1 MANLATML
9 IGLERFSSGLKRRVV
24 QVGDHRV
31 VYSEGGHGEPGVPSK
46 PGFGLMGWE
55 PVVLLHG
62 FGASADS
69 WNRFA
74 KPLTKRFRV
83 IAPDLPGW
91 GASTRVET
99 ASYGYPAQVERLHQ
113 FLSLLNLGRV
123 HLIGHSMGGFIA
135 SAYAARYPDEV
146 ITLGL
151 IAPHG
156 MVEPEPSELAR
167 SVTQGDNWLVASS
180 LQEFDRLLNNVFG
193 RRPYAPKAVLRY
205 LANHAIRNSAKSA
218 KIFAEMQTNDPSL
231 AERLP
236 HINAAAL
243 IVWGDQDR
251 VLHVSCA
258 VLFRQGIKN
267 SEVMVIPGSG
277 HMPLVENAR
286 ACSAAWLAFVGK
298 SRQTRGAAA

>member
-9 IGLERFSSGLKRRVV
+9 IGLERFSSGLKRRTV

-31 VYSEGGHGEPGVPSK
+31 VYSEGGRGEN
-46 PGFGLMGWE
+46 
-55 PVVLLHG
+55 VVLIHG

-74 KPLTKRFRV
+74 AQLTKRYHV

-91 GASTRVET
+91 GASTRLQA
-99 ASYGYPAQVERLHQ
+99 ASYGYPSQIERLHQ
-113 FLSLLNLGRV
+113 FLLQLKLGRV
-123 HLIGHSMGGFIA
+123 HLVGHSMGGFIA

-167 SVTQGDNWLVASS
+167 SVAQGDNWLIASTI
-180 LQEFDRLLNNVFG
+180 QEFDRLLDNVFS
-193 RRPYAPKAVLRY
+193 RRPYTPKAVSRY
-205 LANHAIRNSAKSA
+205 LANHAIRNSAKSRL
-218 KIFAEMQTNDPSL
+218 IFDEMQSNDPPL
-231 AERLP
+231 MDRLSRIDAP
-236 HINAAAL
+236 AL
-243 IVWGDQDR
+243 ILWGDQDR
-251 VLHVSCA
+251 VLHVSSA
-258 VLFRQGIKN
+258 ELFRQGIKN
-267 SEVMVIPGSG
+267 SEVLVIPNSG

-286 ACSAAWLAFVGK
+286 TCATAWLAFAEK
-298 SRQTRGAAA
+298 SARSSKAAA

>member
-9 IGLERFSSGLKRRVV
+9 IGLERFSSGMKRHTV
-24 QVGDHRV
+24 QVGDHRI
-31 VYSEGGHGEPGVPSK
+31 VYSEGGHG
-46 PGFGLMGWE
+46 E

-91 GASTRVET
+91 GASTRLET
-99 ASYGYPAQVERLHQ
+99 ASYGYPAQVERVHQ
-113 FLSLLNLGRV
+113 LLSQLKLGQV

-146 ITLGL
+146 ITIGL

-156 MVEPEPSELAR
+156 VVEPEPSELAR
-167 SVTQGDNWLVASS
+167 SVAQGDNWLVATS
-180 LQEFDRLLNNVFG
+180 LPEFDRLLNNVFA

-218 KIFAEMQTNDPSL
+218 KIFAEMQTNDPPL
-231 AERLP
+231 AERLS
-236 HINAAAL
+236 HINAPAL

-258 VLFRQGIKN
+258 DLFRQGIKN
-267 SEVMVIPGSG
+267 SEVIVIPGSG
-277 HMPLVENAR
+277 HMPLVENAGR
-286 ACSAAWLAFVGK
+286 CSAAWQAFVEK
-298 SRQTRGAAA
+298 SRQARGAAA

>member
-9 IGLERFSSGLKRRVV
+9 IGLERFTSGLKRGVV

-31 VYSEGGHGEPGVPSK
+31 VYSEGGHGD
-46 PGFGLMGWE
+46 
-55 PVVLLHG
+55 PVILLHG

-74 KPLTKRFRV
+74 KPLTKHYRV

-91 GASTRVET
+91 GASTRLET

-113 FLSLLNLGRV
+113 FLSTLKLGRV

-156 MVEPEPSELAR
+156 MIEPEPSELAR
-167 SVTQGDNWLVASS
+167 SVAQGDNWLVASS
-180 LQEFDRLLNNVFG
+180 LQEFDRLLNNIFAK
-193 RRPYAPKAVLRY
+193 RPYTPKSVLRY
-205 LANHAIRNSAKSA
+205 LANHTIRNSAKSA

-231 AERLP
+231 AGRLP

-258 VLFRQGIKN
+258 DLFRQGIKN

-277 HMPLVENAR
+277 HMPLVENAG
-286 ACSAAWLAFVGK
+286 ACSRAWLAFVDK

>member
-9 IGLERFSSGLKRRVV
+9 IGLERFASGLKRHVI

-31 VYSEGGHGEPGVPSK
+31 VYSEGGNGE
-46 PGFGLMGWE
+46 L
-55 PVVLLHG
+55 VVLLHG

-74 KPLTKRFRV
+74 RPLTKRYHV
-83 IAPDLPGW
+83 IAPDQPGW
-91 GASTRVET
+91 GASTRIES

-113 FLSLLNLGRV
+113 FLSALGLKGV
-123 HLIGHSMGGFIA
+123 HLVGHSMGGFIA

-156 MVEPEPSELAR
+156 MVEPVPSELAND
-167 SVTQGDNWLVASS
+167 VAKGDNWLVATSYP
-180 LQEFDRLLNNVFG
+180 EFDRLLNNVFA
-193 RRPYAPKAVLRY
+193 RRPYAPKTVLRY
-205 LANHAIRNSAKSA
+205 LAAHAIHNSTKSA
-218 KIFAEMQTNDPSL
+218 KIFAEMQTNDPPL
-231 AERLP
+231 ADRLP
-236 HINAAAL
+236 NISAPAL
-243 IVWGDQDR
+243 VIWGDQDR

-258 VLFRQGIKN
+258 DLFRKGIKS

-277 HMPLVENAR
+277 HMPLVENAG
-286 ACSAAWLAFVGK
+286 ACARAWLAFVDK
-298 SRQTRGAAA
+298 SRQASGAAA

>member
-1 MANLATML
+1 
-9 IGLERFSSGLKRRVV
+9 
-24 QVGDHRV
+24 
-31 VYSEGGHGEPGVPSK
+31 
-46 PGFGLMGWE
+46 
-55 PVVLLHG
+55 
-62 FGASADS
+62 
-69 WNRFA
+69 
-74 KPLTKRFRV
+74 
-83 IAPDLPGW
+83 
-91 GASTRVET
+91 
-99 ASYGYPAQVERLHQ
+99 RLHQ
-113 FLSLLNLGRV
+113 FLSTLKLGRV
-123 HLIGHSMGGFIA
+123 HLVGHSMGGFIA

-167 SVTQGDNWLVASS
+167 SVAQGDNWLVASS
-180 LQEFDRLLNNVFG
+180 LQEFDRLLNNVFA
-193 RRPYAPKAVLRY
+193 RRPYAPKTVLRY

-243 IVWGDQDR
+243 IVWGDHDR
-251 VLHVSCA
+251 VLHVSSA
-258 VLFRQGIKN
+258 DLFRQGIKN

-286 ACSAAWLAFVGK
+286 KCAAAWLAFVDK
-298 SRQTRGAAA
+298 SRQARGAAA

>member
-9 IGLERFSSGLKRRVV
+9 IGLERLSSGLKRHLV

-31 VYSEGGHGEPGVPSK
+31 VYSEGGQGET
-46 PGFGLMGWE
+46 
-55 PVVLLHG
+55 VVLLHG

-74 KPLTKRFRV
+74 KPLTKHYRV
-83 IAPDLPGW
+83 MAPDLPGW
-91 GASTRVET
+91 GASTRLAK

-113 FLSLLNLGRV
+113 FFSRLKLGRV
-123 HLIGHSMGGFIA
+123 HLVGHSMGGFLA
-135 SAYAARYPDEV
+135 SAYAAQYPDEV

-156 MVEPEPSELAR
+156 MVEPEPSELFRDVAK
-167 SVTQGDNWLVASS
+167 GDNWLVASTH
-180 LQEFDRLLNNVFG
+180 QEFDRLLNNVFAK
-193 RRPYAPKAVLRY
+193 RPYAPKAVLRY
-205 LANHAIRNSAKSA
+205 LADHAIRNSTKSA
-218 KIFAEMQTNDPSL
+218 QIFAEMQTNDPTL

-236 HINAAAL
+236 KIETPAL

-251 VLHVSCA
+251 VLHVSSA
-258 VLFRQGIKN
+258 DLFRRGIKN
-267 SEVMVIPGSG
+267 SEVMIIPGSG

-286 ACSAAWLAFVGK
+286 QCANAWLAFVEKSGK
-298 SRQTRGAAA
+298 SRSAAA

>member
-1 MANLATML
+1 MANLATMM
-9 IGLERFSSGLKRRVV
+9 IGLERFTSGLKRRVV

-31 VYSEGGHGEPGVPSK
+31 VYSEGGHG
-46 PGFGLMGWE
+46 E

-74 KPLTKRFRV
+74 KPLTKRYRV

-91 GASTRVET
+91 GASTRLES
-99 ASYGYPAQVERLHQ
+99 ASYAYPAQVERLHQ
-113 FLSLLNLGRV
+113 FLSALGVKRF
-123 HLIGHSMGGFIA
+123 HLVGHSMGGFIA
-135 SAYAARYPDEV
+135 SAYAARYPEDV

-167 SVTQGDNWLVASS
+167 DVAKGDNWLVATSH
-180 LQEFDRLLNNVFG
+180 QEFDRLLNNVFAK
-193 RRPYAPKAVLRY
+193 RRYTPKVVLDY
-205 LANHAIRNSAKSA
+205 LADHAIRNAAKSA
-218 KIFAEMQTNDPSL
+218 KIFAEMQTNDPPL
-231 AERLP
+231 AERLS
-236 HINAAAL
+236 HINAPAL
-243 IVWGDQDR
+243 IIWGDQDR

-258 VLFRQGIKN
+258 DLFRQGIKN

-286 ACSAAWLAFVGK
+286 KCATAWLAFVDK
-298 SRQTRGAAA
+298 SRQARGAAA

>member
-24 QVGDHRV
+24 QVGDHRI
-31 VYSEGGHGEPGVPSK
+31 VYSEGGHGEP
-46 PGFGLMGWE
+46 L
-55 PVVLLHG
+55 VLLHG

-74 KPLTKRFRV
+74 KPLTKRYRV

-91 GASTRVET
+91 GASTRLEA
-99 ASYGYPAQVERLHQ
+99 ASYGYPAQVERVHQ
-113 FLSLLNLGRV
+113 FLSQLQLGRV
-123 HLIGHSMGGFIA
+123 HLVGHSMGGFIA

-167 SVTQGDNWLVASS
+167 DVAKGDNWLVATS
-180 LQEFDRLLNNVFG
+180 LQQFDRLLNNVFA

-205 LANHAIRNSAKSA
+205 LANHAIRNSAKSSQ
-218 KIFAEMQTNDPSL
+218 IFAEMQTNNPPL

-236 HINAAAL
+236 HITAAAL
-243 IVWGDQDR
+243 IVWGERDR

-258 VLFRQGIKN
+258 DLFRKGIKS
-267 SEVMVIPGSG
+267 SEVLIIPGSG
-277 HMPLVENAR
+277 HMPLVENAGT
-286 ACSAAWLAFVGK
+286 CSMAWLAFAEK
-298 SRQTRGAAA
+298 SRQARGAAA

>member
-9 IGLERFSSGLKRRVV
+9 IGLERFSSGMKRNKV

-46 PGFGLMGWE
+46 SGFGLMGWE
-55 PVVLLHG
+55 TVVLLHG

-74 KPLTKRFRV
+74 KPLTKRYRV
-83 IAPDLPGW
+83 IAPDQPGW
-91 GASTRVET
+91 GASTRLEG

-113 FLSLLNLGRV
+113 FLSALGLKRV
-123 HLIGHSMGGFIA
+123 HLVGHSMGGFIA

-146 ITLGL
+146 ITVGL

-156 MVEPEPSELAR
+156 MIEPEPGELAR
-167 SVTQGDNWLVASS
+167 DVAKGDNWLVATS
-180 LQEFDRLLNNVFG
+180 LPEFDRLLSNVFA
-193 RRPYAPKAVLRY
+193 RRPYAPKAVVRY
-205 LANHAIRNSAKSA
+205 LGNHAVRNSAKSA
-218 KIFAEMQTNDPSL
+218 QIFAEMQVNDPPL
-231 AERLP
+231 AELLP
-236 HINAAAL
+236 KINAPSL

-258 VLFRQGIKN
+258 DLFRQGIKN
-267 SEVMVIPGSG
+267 SELMVIPGSG
-277 HMPLVENAR
+277 HMPMIENAR
-286 ACSAAWLAFVGK
+286 ACSGAWLAFADK
-298 SRQTRGAAA
+298 SRQARGAAA

>member
-9 IGLERFSSGLKRRVV
+9 IGLERFTSGLRRRTV

-31 VYSEGGHGEPGVPSK
+31 VYSDGGHGEP
-46 PGFGLMGWE
+46 
-55 PVVLLHG
+55 VVLVHG

-74 KPLTKRFRV
+74 GKLAKRYRV

-91 GASTRVET
+91 GESTRLEA
-99 ASYGYPAQVERLHQ
+99 ASYGYPAQVERLRQ
-113 FLSLLNLGRV
+113 FLSLLKLGRV
-123 HLIGHSMGGFIA
+123 HLVGHSMGGFIA

-167 SVTQGDNWLVASS
+167 SVAQGDNWLVASS
-180 LQEFDRLLNNVFG
+180 PQEFDRLLNNVFAK
-193 RRPYAPKAVLRY
+193 RPYAPKAVLRH
-205 LANHAIRNSAKSA
+205 LANHTIRNSAKSA
-218 KIFAEMQTNDPSL
+218 KIFAEMQSNEPPL

-236 HINAAAL
+236 HIEAAAL

-251 VLHVSCA
+251 VLHVSGA
-258 VLFRQGIKN
+258 DLFRQGIRN
-267 SEVMVIPGSG
+267 SEVMIIRGSG
-277 HMPLVENAR
+277 HMPLVENAHTC
-286 ACSAAWLAFVGK
+286 ATAWLAFVEKLGR
-298 SRQTRGAAA
+298 SRGAAA

>member
-9 IGLERFSSGLKRRVV
+9 IGLERFSSGLKRRTI
-24 QVGDHRV
+24 QVGDHRF
-31 VYSEGGHGEPGVPSK
+31 VYSDGGHG
-46 PGFGLMGWE
+46 E

-74 KPLTKRFRV
+74 GKLTKRYRV

-91 GASTRVET
+91 GESTRVET
-99 ASYGYPAQVERLHQ
+99 ASYGYPAQIERLHQ
-113 FLSLLNLGRV
+113 FLSLLGLRRM
-123 HLIGHSMGGFIA
+123 HLVGHSMGGFIA

-156 MVEPEPSELAR
+156 MVEPEQSDLAR
-167 SVTQGDNWLVASS
+167 SVAQGDNWLVASS
-180 LQEFDRLLNNVFG
+180 IQEFDRLLNNIFVK
-193 RRPYAPKAVLRY
+193 RPYVPKAVLRH
-205 LANHAIRNSAKSA
+205 LTNQTIRNSAKSA
-218 KIFAEMQTNDPSL
+218 QIFEEMQSNNPPL

-236 HINAAAL
+236 QIETAAL

-258 VLFRQGIKN
+258 DLFRQGIRN
-267 SEVMVIPGSG
+267 SEVMVIRGSG

-286 ACSAAWLAFVGK
+286 ACAAAWLAFVDK
-298 SRQTRGAAA
+298 SGRTRGAAA

>member
-9 IGLERFSSGLKRRVV
+9 IGLERFTSGLKRRVV

-31 VYSEGGHGEPGVPSK
+31 VYSEGGHGG
-46 PGFGLMGWE
+46 
-55 PVVLLHG
+55 PVVLVHG

-74 KPLTKRFRV
+74 KPLTKRYHV

-91 GASTRVET
+91 GASARIEA
-99 ASYGYPAQVERLHQ
+99 ASYGYPAQLERLHQ
-113 FLSLLNLGRV
+113 FLSQLKLGRV
-123 HLIGHSMGGFIA
+123 HLVGHSMGGFIA
-135 SAYAARYPDEV
+135 SAYAAHYPDEV

-167 SVTQGDNWLVASS
+167 DVAKGDNWLVASS
-180 LQEFDRLLNNVFG
+180 RKEFDRLLNNVFSK
-193 RRPYAPKAVLRY
+193 RPYAPEAVLSY
-205 LANHAIRNSAKSA
+205 LADHAVRNSAKSRL
-218 KIFAEMQTNDPSL
+218 IFEEMQTNNPPL
-231 AERLP
+231 ADLLP
-236 HINAAAL
+236 AVKSPTL

-251 VLHVSCA
+251 VLHVSSA
-258 VLFRQGIKN
+258 DLFRQGIRN
-267 SEVMVIPGSG
+267 SELLIIRGSG

-286 ACSAAWLAFVGK
+286 QCAAAWLAFVDK
-298 SRQTRGAAA
+298 SRQSCGAAV